1 MCKRPRRNYSG
12 EVYLARADKVLQICG
27 SWCNSTSCGCSRM
40 VGRGTWI
47 FNSLWILRFHTDNEV
62 FELSFLRRE
71 QIYNLMTK
79 TLSPIQKKIMD
90 FLYEFSE
97 SETWYTITSL
107 SEMFTNK
114 TSYKWDWVEYDGI
127 DEDAPKER

>member
-1 MCKRPRRNYSG
+1 
-12 EVYLARADKVLQICG
+12 
-27 SWCNSTSCGCSRM
+27 
-40 VGRGTWI
+40 
-47 FNSLWILRFHTDNEV
+47 
-62 FELSFLRRE
+62 
-71 QIYNLMTK
+71 MTK